1 MYFYKQLFRLGPVQR
16 CQRRR
21 LIAPL
26 TNALLPE
33 TLAFWALWHCRHAR
47 PPDAL
52 RAAI

>member
-1 MYFYKQLFRLGPVQR
+1 MCILMQLFRLGPAQR

-21 LIAPL
+21 LTAPL
-26 TNALLPE
+26 TNALLPK